1 MLRCKLTLNFVLLAK
16 LWRGGSRRKL
26 AEAKA
31 EADFCVAWHVA
42 NIGLAEA
49 GGSARKLKR
58 KQISALHGTL
68 QTPSENVGLAEA
80 GGSSRK
86 LKRKQHFNVN
96 LFCYRVFEMAHI
108 KKIYLLKSFAIH

>member
-1 MLRCKLTLNFVLLAK
+1 MSETPIPVLRCKGTLNCCYACK
-16 LWRGGSRRKL
+16 LWRGGSIRKL

-68 QTPSENVGLAEA
+68 QTPSEKVGLAEA

-86 LKRKQHFNVN
+86 LKRKQISV
-96 LFCYRVFEMAHI
+96 V
-108 KKIYLLKSFAIH
+108 